1 MRKRMLAAALACAL
15 LAGCGPVR
23 TEPLEQEVA
32 RVDAPVIAYVPLDDR
47 PDNAERVVYLAES
60 LGYELAMPER
70 DLYRTRAGRTAP
82 E

>member
-32 RVDAPVIAYVPLDDR
+32 RADAPVIAYVPLDDR
-47 PDNAERVVYLAES
+47 PDNAERVV
-60 LGYELAMPER
+60 
-70 DLYRTRAGRTAP
+70 
-82 E
+82 